1 MKAPPAWPLVVVA
14 ASALPQGGLAIK
26 VVGPLLNVSG
36 SSNRRAL
43 LRDNGT
49 SYAMKFRAKSI
60 SGRRDAAW
68 ICVLNVAMETS
79 FWTTLS
85 SEHRLCCYVLE
96 RFVEGTPELRP
107 YDVAVDAI
115 RENYLVHTSQAKPWR
130 GHRGPTA
137 YLSECLETGRGLCT
151 RGCAQTRDERVSTT
165 KITEELLLKHQDH
178 HRRFRSLCRTRPTS
192 KLFFKPP
199 MRSMMSRLLVYV
211 RRLLSPFC
219 ISSSFFL
226 SMC

>member
-1 MKAPPAWPLVVVA
+1 
-14 ASALPQGGLAIK
+14 
-26 VVGPLLNVSG
+26 
-36 SSNRRAL
+36 
-43 LRDNGT
+43 
-49 SYAMKFRAKSI
+49 MKFRAKSI

-68 ICVLNVAMETS
+68 ICVLNVAMEAS

-96 RFVEGTPELRP
+96 RFVEGTTEPRP

-115 RENYLVHTSQAKPWR
+115 RENHLVHTSQAKPWR

-137 YLSECLETGRGLCT
+137 YLSECLETGRGLCMQ
-151 RGCAQTRDERVSTT
+151 RSCAQTSEELP
-165 KITEELLLKHQDH
+165 KITEGLLRKHQDQ
-178 HRRFRSLCRTRPTS
+178 HRLFRSLCRTRPTS
-192 KLFFKPP
+192 RLFFKPP
-199 MRSMMSRLLVYV
+199 TRSTMSRLHVYV